1 MWSPESLRV
10 KPCRRSILLVFK
22 SGVTFKFF
30 ENHITHQPNRHKIHK
45 NESQTHKSS
54 VCKMTA
60 WHVFVTFL
68 GMPFKGCWWPTQRS
82 GYKKVTALIRWKTR
96 KPPKTLPSKAVSEE
110 QLLNLPK
117 NQSIQLNEE
126 KNWHLFYL
134 LAFLYNFYPYIL
146 FNLSLSKS
154 SCNFPPDKLV
164 TEVSRTTGF
173 GEVGA
178 FRGGSFPG
186 GFSVDFGGWTRFLVF
201 FGWGVRTFFCFL
213 ESIGNYV
220 GQFETED
227 GNNYC
232 FFEIR
237 DG

>member
-117 NQSIQLNEE
+117 KTNQSNLMKKRTGIFFIC
-126 KNWHLFYL
+126 WHFCMTFIPIFCLI
-134 LAFLYNFYPYIL
+134 LANRLVT
-146 FNLSLSKS
+146 
-154 SCNFPPDKLV
+154 FPRQTC

-178 FRGGSFPG
+178 SLGGSFPVSRWSWWLDKTSC
-186 GFSVDFGGWTRFLVF
+186 FFFGGVSVLGLFLF
-201 FGWGVRTFFCFL
+201 FGKYWKH
-213 ESIGNYV
+213 YV

-227 GNNYC
+227 GSNYH
-232 FFEIR
+232 FF
-237 DG
+237 